1 MSENGLY
8 LILISALVFASVYLF
23 VRHAWPQLLILR
35 KVYLERYD
43 IVLNKELLLGIPPNV
58 ALAGAVGVIFLTGF
72 IFFLFSG
79 SLLGFIIGCALG
91 VFLPNVTI
99 NHLLAKRRQKLERQ
113 IVDGAVSLA
122 SGMRAGLNLVQ
133 AMENLVANS
142 EPPIRQ
148 EFEHL
153 LREYQLGVDLGT
165 AMTNA
170 SSRIGSP
177 HYRLLFSAIQAHRVR
192 GGDVAES
199 MDRITEAIREIQRL
213 EGKLQTLTAQ
223 GRNQAS
229 MMAGMA
235 LVVLF
240 IGYLI
245 APEETANV
253 IRQPQGRVILLL
265 AGLLILAGF
274 LWIRKIMSVDI

>member
-1 MSENGLY
+1 MAGNGIY
-8 LILISALVFASVYLF
+8 LALISALIFTSVYLF
-23 VRHAWPQLLILR
+23 VRHAWPQLLILKR
-35 KVYLERYD
+35 VYGERYD
-43 IVLNKELLLGIPPNV
+43 IVLNRELLLGIGPNV
-58 ALAGAVGVIFLTGF
+58 ALAGAVGAIFLTGF
-72 IFFLFSG
+72 IFFLFSE
-79 SLLGFIIGCALG
+79 SLFGFIIGCGLG
-91 VFLPNVTI
+91 LFLPNMVI
-99 NHLLAKRRQKLERQ
+99 NHLLAKRKEKLEHQ

-133 AMENLVANS
+133 SMETLVQNS

-153 LREYQLGVDLGT
+153 LREYHLGVDLGT
-165 AMTNA
+165 AMHNA
-170 SSRIGSP
+170 SNRIGSP

-192 GGDVAES
+192 GGDMAES

-235 LVVLF
+235 GVVLF
-240 IGYLI
+240 IGWMI
-245 APEETANV
+245 APTETAAV
-253 IRQPQGRVILLL
+253 INDPRGRVILLV
-265 AGLLILAGF
+265 AGLMILAGF